1 MNSYALVSLV
11 CAIAFLAIGTF
22 TFARNS
28 RTPLSRIYL
37 ALTAS
42 FAYWSFIEFGLRS
55 AGSLQAAIFW
65 SQAGFL
71 KSLTVSFV
79 LHFILTYTG
88 RLEARQRW
96 FVHPLLYL
104 PALVFA
110 GLDITTGAI
119 SGTPQPHYWGWS
131 SGLPTAPSVL
141 WAYLAWIGVVAV
153 IVLFAS
159 ARFYLRARTTRRRE
173 ATALMAVMGVLVVV
187 GSAAMLFDRLVE
199 SVPEVTTIVVA
210 VVFVL
215 YTHLIYRF
223 DLFRVTPAAAA
234 EDIIAAMPDVLVIT
248 GMDDTILRVNAAAM
262 VLSGFGQ
269 RELEGAPLTVLFEH
283 AAAGEETE
291 LKRKSGER
299 VPVLIQ
305 STVMRDRGGNPFARV
320 ILGHDLTRRKLEEQ
334 ELRKVHRLETLEM
347 ISRGMAHDFANVL
360 TAITGEIAVA
370 RLSKGLPAEVAE
382 GLATAEQ
389 AGHLAAQIIGQLSAF
404 VRNAPPVSVTC
415 SVATVAREAAALAV
429 FGSHIKP
436 VVDAEEGLWN
446 VVGDPA
452 QLTQSLLNLVLN
464 ARHAM
469 RDDGTVTIRCRNE
482 AAEAARFVRV
492 EVSDQGC
499 GIPPELLG
507 RIFEPFFTTRETGT
521 GLGLTIVRTIIEKH
535 HGRITVDSTVGR
547 GTTFTLWL
555 PAAAEASGT

>member
-11 CAIAFLAIGTF
+11 CSIAFLAIGIF
-22 TFARNS
+22 TFARNP

-42 FAYWSFIEFGLRS
+42 FAYWAFIEFGLRS
-55 AGSLQAAIFW
+55 AGSLQAAVFW

-88 RLEARQRW
+88 RIDARHRW

-119 SGTPQPHYWGWS
+119 SGAPQPHDWGWS
-131 SGLPTAPSVL
+131 SGLPAEPGVL
-141 WAYLAWIGVVAV
+141 WAYLGWIGVVAV

-159 ARFYLRARTTRRRE
+159 VRFYLNSRTTHRRE
-173 ATALMAVMGVLVVV
+173 AVALMTVMGVLVVV
-187 GSAAMLFDRLVE
+187 GSVAVLFDRLVA
-199 SVPEVTTIVVA
+199 SVPEVTTVVVG
-210 VVFVL
+210 VVFML

-234 EDIIAAMPDVLVIT
+234 EDIIAAMPETLIIAD
-248 GMDDTILRVNAAAM
+248 MDDTILRANTAATT
-262 VLSGFGQ
+262 LSGYGR
-269 RELEGAPLTVLFEH
+269 RELEGAPLTVLFDR

-370 RLSKGLPAEVAE
+370 RLSEGLPAEAAE
-382 GLATAEQ
+382 CLATAEQ
-389 AGHLAAQIIGQLSAF
+389 AGHLAGQIVGQLSAF
-404 VRNAPPVSVTC
+404 VRNAPPVTVMC
-415 SVATVAREAAALAV
+415 RVDAVAREAAVLAV
-429 FGSHIKP
+429 LGSP
-436 VVDAEEGLWN
+436 VKTDVDAEEGLWS
-446 VVGDPA
+446 VAGDPA
-452 QLTQSLLNLVLN
+452 QLTQALLNLVLN

-469 RDDGTVTIRCRNE
+469 PRGGTVTVRCRNQ
-482 AAEAARFVRV
+482 AEAAGRAVRV
-492 EVSDQGC
+492 EVVDEGV
-499 GIPPELLG
+499 GIPPEVLG

-521 GLGLTIVRTIIEKH
+521 GLGLTIVRTIVEKH
-535 HGRITVDSTVGR
+535 HGRIAVDSAVGR

-555 PAAAEASGT
+555 PAAPDASAT